1 MRHNGT
7 SRYQLITVILVT
19 GAALALGA
27 CGGDPKN
34 AEAVGA
40 SSTTASQGSSY
51 STQAFIVP
59 FDVTVPDLF
68 PTEATTDTANFVTW
82 ETATASDPAVRFL
95 VPVDVYVPGETEA
108 TPPPADYLTYLLGQ
122 SEDGATFSDQS
133 ETTVDGMP
141 ATLVT
146 VTVKDSLDGSLGC
159 PAEDVVAEECYGLQ
173 PDLTLRMAVIDA
185 GDSTLLAWLRHA
197 GTEETGDATGEFA
210 AFEDMLASV
219 SFRDESPVTTEAPAA
234 VATALDGVWTTSVT
248 EDELASSPLL
258 YEPDEVNDQNWG
270 DLTFTF
276 DKGDFTYTQENAKAS
291 YESAG
296 TFTVDGDTVELNLDN
311 TEHFVMRWNIDGDTL
326 TFERDDAWGSH
337 PRRSS
342 SIRGR
347 GRAESN
353 GLKQTQARMR
363 RGEPGRQRP
372 GTALSALIGIRCGR
386 RRDPAHHRIGSA
398 DCRLAGHGIEPFGCF
413 VPRSARRWPSGRA
426 RPPHREDPAGGG
438 MGRRHPHRPDRR
450 VRPLGDLVGHRHGHQ
465 SRCRSGHP
473 SVSDGSPLVPSLDR
487 G

>member
-1 MRHNGT
+1 M
-7 SRYQLITVILVT
+7 
-19 GAALALGA
+19 
-27 CGGDPKN
+27 
-34 AEAVGA
+34 
-40 SSTTASQGSSY
+40 
-51 STQAFIVP
+51 
-59 FDVTVPDLF
+59 
-68 PTEATTDTANFVTW
+68 
-82 ETATASDPAVRFL
+82 RFL
-95 VPVDVYVPGETEA
+95 LPVDVYVPGETEA

-146 VTVKDSLDGSLGC
+146 VTVEDSLDGSLGC
-159 PAEDVVAEECYGLQ
+159 PAEDVAAEECYGLQ

-210 AFEDMLASV
+210 AFEDMLATV
-219 SFRDESPVTTEAPAA
+219 SFRDESPVTTDAPAN

-276 DKGDFTYTQENAKAS
+276 DKGHFTYTQENAKDS

-326 TFERDDAWGSH
+326 TFERDDALGIA
-337 PRRSS
+337 P
-342 SIRGR
+342 
-347 GRAESN
+347 
-353 GLKQTQARMR
+353 T
-363 RGEPGRQRP
+363 P
-372 GTALSALIGIRCGR
+372 LILN
-386 RRDPAHHRIGSA
+386 P
-398 DCRLAGHGIEPFGCF
+398 
-413 VPRSARRWPSGRA
+413 WT
-426 RPPHREDPAGGG
+426 
-438 MGRRHPHRPDRR
+438 
-450 VRPLGDLVGHRHGHQ
+450 
-465 SRCRSGHP
+465 RSG
-473 SVSDGSPLVPSLDR
+473 
-487 G
+487 

>member
-7 SRYQLITVILVT
+7 SRYQLITVVLVT
-19 GAALALGA
+19 SAALALGA
-27 CGGDPKN
+27 CGGDPKD

-51 STQAFIVP
+51 STQAFILP
-59 FDVTVPDLF
+59 FDVIVPDLF

-122 SEDGATFSDQS
+122 SEDGATFTDQS

-146 VTVKDSLDGSLGC
+146 ATVEDSLDGSLGC
-159 PAEDVVAEECYGLQ
+159 PAEDVVADECYGLQ
-173 PDLTLRMAVIDA
+173 PDVTLRMAVIDA

-210 AFEDMLASV
+210 AFEDMLATV

-276 DKGDFTYTQENAKAS
+276 DKGQFTYTQENAKDS

-296 TFTVDGDTVELNLDN
+296 TFTVDGDTVDLNLHN

-326 TFERDDAWGSH
+326 TFERDDA
-337 PRRSS
+337 
-342 SIRGR
+342 
-347 GRAESN
+347 
-353 GLKQTQARMR
+353 L
-363 RGEPGRQRP
+363 
-372 GTALSALIGIRCGR
+372 GIA
-386 RRDPAHHRIGSA
+386 PT
-398 DCRLAGHGIEPFGCF
+398 PFILN
-413 VPRSARRWPSGRA
+413 PWT
-426 RPPHREDPAGGG
+426 
-438 MGRRHPHRPDRR
+438 
-450 VRPLGDLVGHRHGHQ
+450 
-465 SRCRSGHP
+465 RSG
-473 SVSDGSPLVPSLDR
+473 
-487 G
+487 